1 MNIFEKFSKEI
12 LLTSVLLLLGVFFS
26 ISLYSLNHELLK
38 LNIMQMILY
47 KKGIIWHYLIRWM
60 LLMLLNAYTLH
71 SIFKSRRKL
80 EAGADLILLI
90 ILMAI
95 TILIGAITIYLIQ
108 NPILRAI
115 GLAIV
120 LSGVFLSNE

>member
-1 MNIFEKFSKEI
+1 MNMFEKFHKEI
-12 LLTSVLLLLGVFFS
+12 VLTSILFLSGVFFS
-26 ISLYSLNHELLK
+26 ISLYSLNQELLR

-47 KKGIIWHYLIRWM
+47 KEGIIWHYLICWI
-60 LLMLLNAYTLH
+60 LLMFLNAYTLH

-80 EAGADLILLI
+80 ETGADLILLI
-90 ILMAI
+90 ILTAI

-115 GLAIV
+115 SFAIV
-120 LSGVFLSNE
+120 LSGVLLSNE

>member
-1 MNIFEKFSKEI
+1 MF
-12 LLTSVLLLLGVFFS
+12 
-26 ISLYSLNHELLK
+26 
-38 LNIMQMILY
+38 
-47 KKGIIWHYLIRWM
+47 
-60 LLMLLNAYTLH
+60 LNAYMLH

-80 EAGADLILLI
+80 EAGADLILFI

-95 TILIGAITIYLIQ
+95 TILIGVITIYLIQ

-115 GLAIV
+115 SLAIV

>member
-1 MNIFEKFSKEI
+1 MNIFERFRKEI
-12 LLTSVLLLLGVFFS
+12 FLTSVLLLSGVFFS
-26 ISLYSLNHELLK
+26 ISLYSLNQELLK

-47 KKGIIWHYLIRWM
+47 KKCIIWRFFIYWI
-60 LLMLLNAYTLH
+60 LLMFLNAYTLH

-80 EAGADLILLI
+80 ESGADLILLI

-95 TILIGAITIYLIQ
+95 TILIGVITIYLIQ

-115 GLAIV
+115 SLAIV

>member
-1 MNIFEKFSKEI
+1 MNIFERFRKEI
-12 LLTSVLLLLGVFFS
+12 VLTSVLLLSGVFFS
-26 ISLYSLNHELLK
+26 ISLYSLNQELLK

-47 KKGIIWHYLIRWM
+47 KKCIIWRFFICWI
-60 LLMLLNAYTLH
+60 LLMFLNAYTLH

-95 TILIGAITIYLIQ
+95 TILIGVITIYLIQ
-108 NPILRAI
+108 NPILRTI
-115 GLAIV
+115 SLAIV

>member
-1 MNIFEKFSKEI
+1 MNIFERFRKEI
-12 LLTSVLLLLGVFFS
+12 VLTSVLLLSGVFFS
-26 ISLYSLNHELLK
+26 ISLYSLNQELLK

-47 KKGIIWHYLIRWM
+47 KKCIICRFFICWI
-60 LLMLLNAYTLH
+60 LLMFLNAYTLH

-95 TILIGAITIYLIQ
+95 TILIGVITIYLIQ
-108 NPILRAI
+108 NPILRTI
-115 GLAIV
+115 SLAIV

>member
-1 MNIFEKFSKEI
+1 MNIFERFRKEI
-12 LLTSVLLLLGVFFS
+12 FLTSVLLLSGVFFS
-26 ISLYSLNHELLK
+26 ISLYSLNQELLK

-47 KKGIIWHYLIRWM
+47 KKCIIWRFFIYWI
-60 LLMLLNAYTLH
+60 LLMFLNAYTLH

-95 TILIGAITIYLIQ
+95 TILIGVITIYLIQ

-115 GLAIV
+115 SLAIV

>member
-1 MNIFEKFSKEI
+1 MNIFERFRKEI
-12 LLTSVLLLLGVFFS
+12 VLTSVLLLSGVFC
-26 ISLYSLNHELLK
+26 LYSLNQELLK

-47 KKGIIWHYLIRWM
+47 KKCIIWRFFICWI
-60 LLMLLNAYTLH
+60 LLMFLNAYTLH

-95 TILIGAITIYLIQ
+95 TILIGVITIYLIQ
-108 NPILRAI
+108 NPILRTI
-115 GLAIV
+115 SLAIV

>member
-1 MNIFEKFSKEI
+1 MF
-12 LLTSVLLLLGVFFS
+12 
-26 ISLYSLNHELLK
+26 
-38 LNIMQMILY
+38 
-47 KKGIIWHYLIRWM
+47 
-60 LLMLLNAYTLH
+60 LNAYTLH
-71 SIFKSRRKL
+71 SIFKSRIKL

-95 TILIGAITIYLIQ
+95 TILIGSITIYLIQ